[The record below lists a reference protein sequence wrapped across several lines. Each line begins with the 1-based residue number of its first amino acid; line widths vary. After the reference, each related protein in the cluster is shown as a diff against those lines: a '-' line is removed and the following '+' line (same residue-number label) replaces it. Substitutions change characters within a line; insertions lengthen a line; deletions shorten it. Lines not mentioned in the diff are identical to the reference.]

1 MQGQPT
7 KIGKYEVVDLI
18 GRGGMGVVYKARDP
32 QLDRLVAIKMIIG
45 ANPALLKRFDVE
57 ARSTAGLQHQ
67 NIVTIYD
74 FGSQDGNPYLVME
87 YLEGSSLESVI
98 SSGRSITLANK
109 LRICINICNGL
120 SYAHERGI
128 IHRDIKPANVMLLND
143 DSVKIVDFGIARIG
157 DTGISRTEVVGSLH
171 YLSLIHI

>member
-1 MQGQPT
+1 LPFAGFQSAIYLGPGTHYNPSPGFKEISPVNAPLTGKLGLNLQDQPT

-74 FGSQDGNPYLVME
+74 FGNQDGNPYLK
-87 YLEGSSLESVI
+87 
-98 SSGRSITLANK
+98 LA
-109 LRICINICNGL
+109 
-120 SYAHERGI
+120 
-128 IHRDIKPANVMLLND
+128 
-143 DSVKIVDFGIARIG
+143 
-157 DTGISRTEVVGSLH
+157 
-171 YLSLIHI
+171 